1 MNDTTNPGWPF
12 KGPYRAEEGR
22 VLSAGGY
29 EVAKG
34 HWLDMP
40 ELARQLNHIE
50 SQASVIAT
58 LENRLNL
65 LAVDRGRLERLEA
78 FVEAVKEAQVLSEGG
93 HGYDYFPRQLDEALR
108 ELEAK

>member
-78 FVEAVKEAQVLSEGG
+78 FAKAVKHAQVISDDG
-93 HGYDYFPRQLDEALR
+93 HGYDYPSPQLNKALDD
-108 ELEAK
+108 LEAE